1 MVIEVPSKFQKKITL
16 KLSYGNLLL
25 SVLGCALTN
34 AIIII
39 IIIINIMNNNSINNN
54 NNSNNNNNDNIN
66 NTNNARWRNDVSKT

>member
-1 MVIEVPSKFQKKITL
+1 MVIELPSKFQKKITL
-16 KLSYGNLLL
+16 KLSYGSLLL

-39 IIIINIMNNNSINNN
+39 IIIINIMNNNSINSN

-66 NTNNARWRNDVSKT
+66 NTNNARQRNDVSKT